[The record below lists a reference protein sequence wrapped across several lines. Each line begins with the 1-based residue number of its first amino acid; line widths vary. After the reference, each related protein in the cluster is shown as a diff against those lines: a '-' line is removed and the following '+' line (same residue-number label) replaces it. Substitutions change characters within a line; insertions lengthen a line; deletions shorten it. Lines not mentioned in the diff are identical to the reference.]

1 MDLSTVDQIWNRAA
15 LESGGENAREGDL
28 ALSNLLF
35 FHGMVENGGLGH
47 GYDVLSDE
55 ELIAAIKGFR
65 FFGLHELA
73 SFIEEAAHLSE
84 DEQEEMS
91 WKYAELVPTDEK
103 LSDSF
108 ELYYSTNPEA
118 FAPLQDANHQ

>member
-28 ALSNLLF
+28 ALSHLLF
-35 FHGMVENGGLGH
+35 FHGMVMNGGLGH
-47 GYDVLSDE
+47 GYDVLSE
-55 ELIAAIKGFR
+55 EEPTATIKGFR
-65 FFGLHELA
+65 FFGWHELA
-73 SFIEEAAHLSE
+73 SFLELAAQLSE

-91 WKYAELVPTDEK
+91 WRYAEFIPTDEK

-108 ELYYSTNPEA
+108 ELYHSSSPEA
-118 FAPLQDANHQ
+118 FAPIPQ